1 VRNEQRLDALLELP
15 DGLFETRDLPT
26 RFRGQ
31 LVVVNGNEL
40 ARLRELALVFLKSR
54 CQLYQR
60 QQPPVFATQLGKAPG
75 VLDCAGIRKRR
86 LDLARPV
93 ERLVQSMAET
103 QLSFLYF

>member
-1 VRNEQRLDALLELP
+1 MRNEERLDALLELR
-15 DGLFETRDLPT
+15 DGLVETRDLPA

-54 CQLYQR
+54 CQLYER
-60 QQPPVFATQLGKAPG
+60 QQPPVFATQIGKPSG
-75 VLDCAGIRKRR
+75 VLDRAGIRKRR
-86 LDLARPV
+86 FDLPRPV
-93 ERLVQSMAET
+93 ERLVQSMSET